1 MAEPDGTRDAPKRE
15 VPSDALSA
23 AEFDQL
29 VAFVATARD
38 GSADPIPALTT
49 PVPVLDE
56 PLDDEP
62 ARWRWVLVNCALV
75 VLLGGGIGLAAAALA
90 GRTGGRD
97 DPPPAPVQAAPT
109 QVIVSPTGGPAP
121 LSPSAPASPNEPAGS
136 PANNPRI
143 APTITLL
150 NVVDSSVVL
159 RWRDATRSEATFI
172 VIRVVQG
179 RGQPVDTV
187 APGTTE
193 VVLDSLQPAGGPFCF
208 LVIAVVGQQRGVSPI
223 HCADQ
228 GI

>member
-1 MAEPDGTRDAPKRE
+1 MTEPDGTRDAPKRT

-38 GSADPIPALTT
+38 GSADPPPA

-62 ARWRWVLVNCALV
+62 SRWRWVLVNCVLV
-75 VLLGGGIGLAAAALA
+75 VLLGGGIGLAVAALA
-90 GRTGGRD
+90 GRTGSAE
-97 DPPPAPVQAAPT
+97 PPPAPVQAAPT
-109 QVIVSPTGGPAP
+109 PVVASPTGGRALP
-121 LSPSAPASPNEPAGS
+121 SPSAPASPSEPAGS

-150 NVVDSSVVL
+150 SVVDSSVVL

-223 HCADQ
+223 RCSDQ